1 MKRPVIIGLV
11 VFAVSASPA
20 WANNDPTVP
29 ADECSG
35 NEKVVGQ
42 PFSPTGNAV
51 DMNPSPIA
59 APASLFDESDF
70 ADFIT
75 KPAAVTVATEGAQG
89 RKNPATIAN
98 C

>member
-20 WANNDPTVP
+20 WANNDPRVP
-29 ADECSG
+29 APVCSG

-51 DMNPSPIA
+51 DIGPSPIA

-89 RKNPATIAN
+89 RTNSVAIEH